1 MTHGPTVIVQRP
13 NALFGGIMVVEKQ
26 LCLSNAQEEEEE
38 EEEAKNTRTHGN
50 AINS

>member
-26 LCLSNAQEEEEE
+26 LCLSMHKKKKKKKKPPKTQELT
-38 EEEAKNTRTHGN
+38 AMP
-50 AINS
+50 

>member
-26 LCLSNAQEEEEE
+26 LCLSMHNKKKKKKKKKPKTQELT
-38 EEEAKNTRTHGN
+38 AMP
-50 AINS
+50 